1 MVQPSHERVP
11 GIASMWSC
19 WILAL
24 AIFSRMLR
32 TCWPMNPART
42 CTRFGFHGRATATSW
57 QLNSSET
64 RVRGCRMAKPVN
76 VAAPKRD
83 DLHFFTEGRH
93 TDVEFL
99 VWHGSGPP
107 KSFKAHKMVLAMR
120 NEVFETMFY
129 GSLPKKNQVRVID
142 LHPDGFSAFLKY
154 LYSQKATFVDV
165 KQALHTRTAAEKY
178 MESELVEACHRF
190 IKNSMQSTDVCYVL
204 EYAAKNSN
212 LANFNDLINKFLNM
226 SGAQVLE
233 SKAFIA
239 ASQETVLTILKNPQ
253 LCVKEYDVIK
263 SVYAWACSGKETGV
277 PSNTF
282 LQWIISPF
290 LPELRFLTLS
300 PLEFVEGP
308 VTWNILTESEA
319 LAVLSSIVKLGSKEW
334 PVGFC
339 TNRRART
346 EALTHVSRCT

>member
-1 MVQPSHERVP
+1 
-11 GIASMWSC
+11 
-19 WILAL
+19 
-24 AIFSRMLR
+24 
-32 TCWPMNPART
+32 
-42 CTRFGFHGRATATSW
+42 
-57 QLNSSET
+57 
-64 RVRGCRMAKPVN
+64 MAKPVN
-76 VAAPKRD
+76 AAAPKRD
-83 DLHFFTEGRH
+83 DLRFFTEGRH

-99 VWHGSGPP
+99 VEHGSEPP
-107 KSFKAHKMVLAMR
+107 KSFRAHKMVLAMR

-129 GSLPKKNQVRVID
+129 GSLPEKDQVRVTD

-190 IKNSMQSTDVCYVL
+190 IRNSMQSTDVCDVL
-204 EYAAKNSN
+204 EYAAKNGN
-212 LANFNDLINKFLNM
+212 LANFDDLINKFLNT
-226 SGAQVLE
+226 SGVHVLE

-239 ASQETVLTILKNPQ
+239 ASKETVLRILKNPQ

-263 SVYAWACSGKETGV
+263 SVYAWAIAHCGTESGV
-277 PSNTF
+277 PSNAV
-282 LQWIISPF
+282 LQWSMRPF

-308 VTWNILTESEA
+308 VMWNILTESEA
-319 LAVLSSIVKLGSKEW
+319 LAVLSSIVKHGSKEW

-346 EALTHVSRCT
+346 EVTLTSGATTESFGMCGVPITPVATQQRTTKVAPSVGVTPGFGQSNVFSFGWQSWPPEPPHFFPSS

>member
-1 MVQPSHERVP
+1 
-11 GIASMWSC
+11 
-19 WILAL
+19 
-24 AIFSRMLR
+24 
-32 TCWPMNPART
+32 
-42 CTRFGFHGRATATSW
+42 
-57 QLNSSET
+57 
-64 RVRGCRMAKPVN
+64 MAKPVN

-99 VWHGSGPP
+99 VEHGSDPP

-129 GSLPKKNQVRVID
+129 GSLPEKNQVRVTD

-190 IKNSMQSTDVCYVL
+190 IKNSMQSTDVCDVL
-204 EYAAKNSN
+204 EYAAKNGN

-226 SGAQVLE
+226 SGVQVLE

-239 ASQETVLTILKNPQ
+239 ASKETVLTILKNPQ

-263 SVYAWACSGKETGV
+263 SVYAWAIACCGKETGV
-277 PSNTF
+277 PSTAA
-282 LQWIISPF
+282 LQWTMRPF

-346 EALTHVSRCT
+346 GVTLTSGVTMGDCGVCGMPITAVGDCGVCGMPITPVATQQRTTKVVPSVGVTPNFGQSNATSFGFSFGRQSC